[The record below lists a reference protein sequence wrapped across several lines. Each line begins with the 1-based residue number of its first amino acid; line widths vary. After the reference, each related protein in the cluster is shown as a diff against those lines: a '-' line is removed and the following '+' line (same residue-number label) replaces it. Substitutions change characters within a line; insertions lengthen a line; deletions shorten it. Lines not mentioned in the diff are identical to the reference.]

1 MKNILLF
8 SIFLLVA
15 LCQAQIGGHTT
26 TSRVQRLFVSQDESK
41 FLTLSGTEMVL
52 WDNTTNKVIWQKKLA
67 DLGFGNAIIYD
78 PIVSVDPFI
87 KYMLI
92 SNKSSFTSLVNLNS
106 FQVTR
111 WDCDIRGFV
120 KDGRAAYIVYDFS
133 KKNSHKAYL
142 FNLDTGNK
150 ELITDKMADLQ
161 VLTRGDNVKIIYHN
175 KSVNDYNYDKSKVYN
190 LSTKSLTKWDLAL
203 RDSFSILTSGNYF
216 VEYSY
221 GEKTIKTTDA
231 TGKQIAFFTIK
242 NPVSGSM
249 ESNKTH
255 LFYLS
260 ETKPHAYFLEQDST
274 EPNKNISYMYIY
286 DITNGNVIK
295 KMELHDY
302 SNSAQLLAKKEIEKQ
317 NQIEAEKQRIYN
329 SPQSVL
335 NRRLFKVQGY
345 NNFVYNTK
353 TKGMYLVVPDKPLY
367 EGNLVRLDALNDDPK
382 LNMEVYEKLE
392 NLENNELYK
401 SSTLKPKS
409 CSHCGGKGYISNSYT
424 RTVAD
429 YEYTTG
435 KKLVETTTKTNSC
448 GNCGGCGLIP
458 Q

>member
-26 TSRVQRLFVSQDESK
+26 TSRVQRLFISQDETK

-92 SNKSSFTSLVNLNS
+92 SNKSSFTSLVNLNT

-120 KDGRAAYIVYDFS
+120 KDGRAAYVVYDFS
-133 KKNSHKAYL
+133 KKNSHKAYFL
-142 FNLDTGNK
+142 NLDTGNK
-150 ELITDKMADLQ
+150 ELFADNMND
-161 VLTRGDNVKIIYHN
+161 VAVFGNGNFVKIYYNN
-175 KSVNDYNYDKSKVYN
+175 KTLNDVNHSKSKVYN
-190 LSTKSLTKWDLAL
+190 LATKSLTKSDIDL
-203 RDSFSILTSGNYF
+203 RDTYSNFKFENYS
-216 VEYSY
+216 VYYSY
-221 GEKTIKTTDA
+221 GDQTIKTTDA
-231 TGKQIAFFTIK
+231 TGKEISFFTIK
-242 NPVSGSM
+242 NNAKVDGVT
-249 ESNKTH
+249 N
-255 LFYLS
+255 LFHIS
-260 ETKPHAYFLEQDST
+260 ETKPHAYFLEQDSK

-295 KMELHDY
+295 KVELHDY
-302 SNSAQLLAKKEIEKQ
+302 SNSAQQLAKKEIEKQ
-317 NQIEAEKQRIYN
+317 NQIEAEKQRIFN

-335 NRRLFKVQGY
+335 NRRLYKVQGY
-345 NNFVYNTK
+345 NNYVYNTK

-392 NLENNELYK
+392 NLENIELYK

-409 CSHCGGKGYISNSYT
+409 CSHCNGKGYISNSYS

-448 GNCGGCGLIP
+448 GNCGGCGLVP
-458 Q
+458 